1 MRISPSP
8 RRVIATATLLVATA
22 GSGLAAHAEDQQV
35 STGHCGKSFSVS
47 KPTTLSCSFAVSEDS
62 HSFSGG
68 GWEQPQDGS
77 YVAAWTLTM
86 TVAGQPQPLNSC
98 EGVLYSGCVTFMW
111 SSDPIPAGTVIQCT
125 VHALGKGKFACDS
138 TRD

>member
-1 MRISPSP
+1 MRISSSP
-8 RRVIATATLLVATA
+8 RRVLATAILVVTAA
-22 GSGLAAHAEDQQV
+22 GSGLAANAEEQPV

-47 KPTTLSCSFAVSEDS
+47 QPTTLSCSFAVSEAS

-98 EGVLYSGCVTFMW
+98 EGVLYSGCVTGTW
-111 SSDPIPAGTVIQCT
+111 TSEAIPAGSVIKCT
-125 VHALGKGKFACDS
+125 VHALGKGTFSCNA